1 MSVER
6 YFKVSDLA
14 ARLDV
19 SPKVVLAALAR
30 GEFSPPSDATAPG
43 PDCSNIVDL
52 GGDVRVPLSGV
63 LFFLAGRRWPA
74 LPRACAA
81 VAEMVSEPRV
91 FLPVPDLEE
100 PVTARSVWELRRKA
114 GNG

>member
-6 YFKVSDLA
+6 YFKVADLA
-14 ARLDV
+14 ARLDL
-19 SPKVVLAALAR
+19 SPKVIRGALAR
-30 GEFSPPSDATAPG
+30 GEFSPPSAATAPD
-43 PDCSNIVDL
+43 PDCSNIIDL

-81 VAEMVSEPRV
+81 VASMVSEPRV
-91 FLPVPDLEE
+91 FFADAALEE
-100 PVTARSVWELRRKA
+100 PVSARSVGELRRKA
-114 GNG
+114 SNG